1 MLAISIVLFV
11 VPDNSY
17 LVMFQYYFTCRVSLF
32 RNQNLNI
39 SKKYNS
45 VISHCYII
53 LIHRD
58 LSSIEIEIY
67 SSPITLKQT
76 TKPQINS
83 VIQTMNGIIKSN
95 PNKLPKTPV
104 IPL

>member
-1 MLAISIVLFV
+1 MLPEPKISYKPFWGICRPL
-11 VPDNSY
+11 NSW
-17 LVMFQYYFTCRVSLF
+17 RA
-32 RNQNLNI
+32 
-39 SKKYNS
+39 NS
-45 VISHCYII
+45 PNPIQIYCAVISHCYII

-58 LSSIEIEIY
+58 LSSIKIEIY